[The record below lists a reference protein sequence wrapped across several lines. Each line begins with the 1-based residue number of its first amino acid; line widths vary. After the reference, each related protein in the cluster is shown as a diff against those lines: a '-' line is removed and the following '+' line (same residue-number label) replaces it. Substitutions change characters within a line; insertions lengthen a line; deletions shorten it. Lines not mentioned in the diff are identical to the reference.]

1 MSKANQTRP
10 AGRAERK
17 QRDMKTRELSRLA
30 LFNQP
35 REQDITGDRNQTLE
49 REDNNPRNVEVGQE
63 LGRKT
68 GNPNNHKPE
77 QAKKETLHDL
87 AGSNRALSMHGAL
100 GSSDGRP
107 RDRLAIFPDL
117 GRFSKPWALA
127 NKTRLVAGI
136 GALLL
141 PLFVSIVFQGL
152 SNMG

>member
-35 REQDITGDRNQTLE
+35 REQNITGDRSQTLE
-49 REDNNPRNVEVGQE
+49 CKDNNARNVEVGQE

-100 GSSDGRP
+100 GSSYGRP
-107 RDRLAIFPDL
+107 RGPTRDFSRLGKIFETL
-117 GRFSKPWALA
+117 GL
-127 NKTRLVAGI
+127 GE
-136 GALLL
+136 
-141 PLFVSIVFQGL
+141 
-152 SNMG
+152 